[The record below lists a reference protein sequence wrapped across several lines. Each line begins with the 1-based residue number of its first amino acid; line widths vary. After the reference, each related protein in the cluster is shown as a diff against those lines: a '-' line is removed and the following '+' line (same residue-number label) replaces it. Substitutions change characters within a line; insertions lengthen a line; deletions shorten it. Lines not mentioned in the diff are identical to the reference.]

1 MIPSPGIKAT
11 KAPEEGINLLT
22 GASGVKFHATAGYLA
37 WALGRDAHLDM
48 LSRALGQLEEKG
60 EGEEGGGRGVRER
73 REKRRGGGPS
83 PPSRPKAVLYIAKGD
98 RIFLAD
104 SVELSVT

>member
-1 MIPSPGIKAT
+1 LIPSPGIKAT

-60 EGEEGGGRGVRER
+60 EGEEEGRGVGER